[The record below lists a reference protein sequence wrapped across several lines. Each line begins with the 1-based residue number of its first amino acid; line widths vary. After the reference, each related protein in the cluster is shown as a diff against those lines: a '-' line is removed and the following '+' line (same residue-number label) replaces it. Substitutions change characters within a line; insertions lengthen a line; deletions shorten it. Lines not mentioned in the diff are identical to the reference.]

1 MEKWKRKVIK
11 YLFAILRA
19 ISTLMLWGFFFT
31 ILKYKRDTMDNARRN
46 FYILKTSKNVESTG
60 LTRVGYY
67 DQQNIR

>member
-1 MEKWKRKVIK
+1 MEKWKRKVENKI
-11 YLFAILRA
+11 ILNFRA

-31 ILKYKRDTMDNARRN
+31 ILKYKRDTMDNARKN

-67 DQQNIR
+67 D